1 MKKKTGVK
9 RSNAVLVI
17 NLLVV
22 IVVSCTLRSPISA
35 VGPVLN
41 QIKNALYLDSFQG
54 SLLTSIPLI
63 IFAACSVLVS
73 RFSQQFSI
81 SKFLLYAMGILTFG
95 LFIRVSGTASG
106 LFIGSV
112 FIGLG
117 ICIGNVVTPGYIKNK
132 FPMKVGLLTGIFA
145 IAMNLTAAFAS
156 GYSVSIGEW
165 TALGWRGSLGIWG
178 ILSFIALL
186 IVAID
191 IFSDRT
197 KLKKVSENITV
208 APTRDISIFKSSQ
221 AWAISIFMG
230 AQSLIYYTMI
240 AWLPIVMESYG
251 MSEKQ
256 SGWILF
262 AMQMAMLPAT
272 FAGPVIAN
280 RMKNQRLMIFFV
292 CVPMLVSILML
303 LFIQSSFIYL
313 SAILMGISVG
323 LAFSLALLFF
333 SLRTKSSQNAIRISG
348 MAQSVGYLIA
358 AFGPSTFGKLHDWSD
373 SWKSSFYFLLFIV
386 VVIFYFG
393 MKAATHKYIE
403 DK

>member
-1 MKKKTGVK
+1 MKRKTGIK
-9 RSNAVLVI
+9 KNYAIWVI

-22 IVVSCTLRSPISA
+22 IIVSCTLRSPISA

-41 QIKNALYLDSFQG
+41 QIRKALHLDSFQG

-73 RFSQQFSI
+73 RFSRQFSI
-81 SKFLLYAMGILTFG
+81 SKFLLYAMGILTLG
-95 LFIRVSGTASG
+95 LFIRVSGTTSG

-132 FPMKVGLLTGIFA
+132 FPERMGLLTGIFA

-165 TALGWRGSLGIWG
+165 TALRWRGSLGIWG

-186 IVAID
+186 IVVID

-230 AQSLIYYTMI
+230 AQSLVYYTMI
-240 AWLPIVMESYG
+240 AWLPIVMENYG
-251 MSEKQ
+251 MTEKQ

-358 AFGPSTFGKLHDWSD
+358 AFGPSTFGKLHDWSG